1 MQNIN
6 ILLIHSFLT
15 KNNMIKKTWKAME
28 ETLIEVKIQLIF
40 IVNLII
46 MDHKLTS
53 DHKEKCLIT
62 SMYSLQILEQT

>member
-1 MQNIN
+1 ME
-6 ILLIHSFLT
+6 T
-15 KNNMIKKTWKAME
+15 ME

-46 MDHKLTS
+46 MDHKLIS
-53 DHKEKCLIT
+53 NHKEKCLIT